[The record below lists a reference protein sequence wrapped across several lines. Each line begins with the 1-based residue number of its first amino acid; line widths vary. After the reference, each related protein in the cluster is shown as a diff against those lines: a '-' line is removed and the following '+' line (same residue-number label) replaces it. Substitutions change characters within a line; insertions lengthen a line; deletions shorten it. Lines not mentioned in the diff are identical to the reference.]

1 MKRLRT
7 EKLANQ
13 CENVRELF
21 DDGLSEGGEYSY
33 EVTVLTAL
41 ARLLRIANTIK
52 DIVAFALGLL
62 ISKLLLSPLIELL
75 TK

>member
-1 MKRLRT
+1 MKKLQT
-7 EKLANQ
+7 EQIANR
-13 CENVRELF
+13 CEDVRELF

-52 DIVAFALGLL
+52 DIVTFALGLS
-62 ISKLLLSPLIELL
+62 IGKLLLSPLIELL
-75 TK
+75 A